1 MNQGYKDLS
10 IWQDSME
17 LVELIYRL
25 TNKFPSSEKFGL
37 ISQMRRSSVSI
48 PSNIAEG
55 WSRKLDKVYLQFV
68 RIAQGSA
75 AELETQIIIS
85 SKLNFTTNEDIIQIQ
100 NKLISIKKRIRSL
113 AIYLEDKID
122 DSENEK

>member
-10 IWQDSME
+10 IWQDSIE

-25 TNKFPSSEKFGL
+25 TDKFPSSEKFGL
-37 ISQMRRSSVSI
+37 ISQMRRSSVSV

-85 SKLNFTTNEDIIQIQ
+85 GRLNFTTNEDIIQIQ
-100 NKLISIKKRIRSL
+100 NKLISIQKRIRSL
-113 AIYLEDKID
+113 ASYLEEKID